1 MPLKNVRFAGYFQIF
16 IRLPPVRPSLVPN
29 CAQNQRLKA
38 VDVQLFFLFFFFAF
52 LLKLAPKRLTKTF
65 KLKFGGK

>member
-1 MPLKNVRFAGYFQIF
+1 MFALLAIFRFLSGS
-16 IRLPPVRPSLVPN
+16 PPVRPSLVPN

-38 VDVQLFFLFFFFAF
+38 VDVQLFFFLFFAF